1 MLFRSDGRFHVD
13 SFCGGGIISCEILPE
28 FFVSEH
34 ELKARAKA
42 IGTEQRVGFVSP
54 DIPLLSNLSV
64 YDNISLVPRYLT
76 TEKDETIRTEIV
88 QFLNTLEI
96 SDSINKK
103 TFQLD
108 SETIFKVKLLRALML
123 KDSVIVV
130 DRPFV
135 MLNTAPDIK
144 PVEEMLKTLVTDEK
158 KIIFLDFEWNKNK
171 Y

>member
-1 MLFRSDGRFHVD
+1 M
-13 SFCGGGIISCEILPE
+13 
-28 FFVSEH
+28 SET
-34 ELKARAKA
+34 ELKERVSAMRVERA
-42 IGTEQRVGFVSP
+42 GFVSP

-76 TEKDETIRTEIV
+76 TEKDESIRAEIGK
-88 QFLNTLEI
+88 LLDLLKI

-108 SETIFKVKLLRALML
+108 SETLFKVKLLRALML
-123 KDSVIVV
+123 KDSVTII

-135 MLNTAPDIK
+135 MLNTAADIK
-144 PVEEMLKTLVTDEK
+144 PVVKMLDTLELNEK
-158 KIIFLDFEWNKNK
+158 KIIFFDFEWNKSK

>member
-1 MLFRSDGRFHVD
+1 M
-13 SFCGGGIISCEILPE
+13 
-28 FFVSEH
+28 SET

-42 IGTEQRVGFVSP
+42 IGVEQRVGFVSP

-76 TEKDETIRTEIV
+76 TEKDADIRTEIEK
-88 QFLNTLEI
+88 LLALMGI

-108 SETIFKVKLLRALML
+108 SETIFKIKLLRALML
-123 KDSVIVV
+123 KDSVTVI

-135 MLNTAPDIK
+135 MLNTAADIK
-144 PVEEMLKTLVTDEK
+144 PVVKMLDTLALDDR
-158 KIIFLDFEWNKNK
+158 KIIFFDFEWNKNK

>member
-1 MLFRSDGRFHVD
+1 M
-13 SFCGGGIISCEILPE
+13 
-28 FFVSEH
+28 SET
-34 ELKARAKA
+34 ELKARAAA
-42 IGTEQRVGFVSP
+42 IRAEQRAGFVSP

-76 TEKDETIRTEIV
+76 TEKDESIRAGIEKM
-88 QFLNTLEI
+88 LALLEI

-123 KDSVIVV
+123 KDSFTVI

-135 MLNTAPDIK
+135 MLNTAADIK
-144 PVEEMLKTLVTDEK
+144 PVEEMLKILSADDK
-158 KIIFLDFEWNKNK
+158 KIIFLDFEWNNNK

>member
-1 MLFRSDGRFHVD
+1 M
-13 SFCGGGIISCEILPE
+13 
-28 FFVSEH
+28 SEA

-42 IGTEQRVGFVSP
+42 IGTEQKIGFVSP

-76 TEKDETIRTEIV
+76 SEKDADIRTEIEK
-88 QFLNTLEI
+88 LLAMLDI
-96 SDSINKK
+96 SDSIDKK

-123 KDSVIVV
+123 KDSVTVI

-135 MLNTAPDIK
+135 MLSTAADIK
-144 PVEEMLKTLVTDEK
+144 PIVKMLDTLELDGK
-158 KIIFLDFEWNKNK
+158 KVIFFDFEWNKNK

>member
-1 MLFRSDGRFHVD
+1 M
-13 SFCGGGIISCEILPE
+13 
-28 FFVSEH
+28 SES

-76 TEKDETIRTEIV
+76 TEKDETIRTEIEK
-88 QFLNTLEI
+88 LLALLEI
-96 SDSINKK
+96 SDSIGKK

-108 SETIFKVKLLRALML
+108 SETIFKVKLLRAVML
-123 KDSVIVV
+123 KDSVTVI

-135 MLNTAPDIK
+135 MLSTAADIK
-144 PVEEMLKTLVTDEK
+144 PVVKMLETLELDGK
-158 KIIFLDFEWNKNK
+158 KVLFFDFEWNKNK

>member
-1 MLFRSDGRFHVD
+1 M
-13 SFCGGGIISCEILPE
+13 
-28 FFVSEH
+28 SESA
-34 ELKARAKA
+34 LKARARA
-42 IGTEQRVGFVSP
+42 IGAEQRVGFVSP

-76 TEKDETIRTEIV
+76 TEKDESIRAGIEK
-88 QFLNTLEI
+88 LLALLEI

-108 SETIFKVKLLRALML
+108 SETIFKVKLLRAFML
-123 KDSVIVV
+123 KDSIMVI

-135 MLNTAPDIK
+135 MLNTATDSK
-144 PVEEMLKTLVTDEK
+144 PVVKMLETLELDGKKVT
-158 KIIFLDFEWNKNK
+158 FFDFEWNKNK

>member
-1 MLFRSDGRFHVD
+1 M
-13 SFCGGGIISCEILPE
+13 
-28 FFVSEH
+28 SEA
-34 ELKARAKA
+34 ELKARSEA
-42 IGTEQRVGFVSP
+42 IRAEQRVGFVSP

-76 TEKDETIRTEIV
+76 TEKDETIRAEIEK
-88 QFLNTLEI
+88 LLSLLEI
-96 SDSINKK
+96 SDSVNKK

-123 KDSVIVV
+123 KDSITVI

-135 MLNTAPDIK
+135 MLSTAADIK
-144 PVEEMLKTLVTDEK
+144 PIVKMLDTLALDGK
-158 KIIFLDFEWNKNK
+158 KVIFFDFEWNKSK

>member
-1 MLFRSDGRFHVD
+1 M
-13 SFCGGGIISCEILPE
+13 
-28 FFVSEH
+28 SEA

-42 IGTEQRVGFVSP
+42 IGAEQRVGFVSP

-64 YDNISLVPRYLT
+64 YDNISLIPRYLT
-76 TEKDETIRTEIV
+76 AEKDDAIRAEIEK
-88 QFLNTLEI
+88 LLALLEI
-96 SDSINKK
+96 SDSIGKK

-123 KDSVIVV
+123 KDSVTVI

-135 MLNTAPDIK
+135 MLSTAADIK
-144 PVEEMLKTLVTDEK
+144 PIVKMLDTLELDGK
-158 KIIFLDFEWNKNK
+158 KVVFFDFEWNKNK

>member
-1 MLFRSDGRFHVD
+1 M
-13 SFCGGGIISCEILPE
+13 
-28 FFVSEH
+28 SET
-34 ELKARAKA
+34 ELKARAAA
-42 IGTEQRVGFVSP
+42 IRAEQRAGFVSP

-76 TEKDETIRTEIV
+76 TEKDESIRAGIEKM
-88 QFLNTLEI
+88 LALLEI

-123 KDSVIVV
+123 KDSFTVI

-135 MLNTAPDIK
+135 MLNTAADIK
-144 PVEEMLKTLVTDEK
+144 PVEEMLKILSADDK

>member
-1 MLFRSDGRFHVD
+1 M
-13 SFCGGGIISCEILPE
+13 
-28 FFVSEH
+28 SEA
-34 ELKARAKA
+34 ELKARSEA
-42 IGTEQRVGFVSP
+42 IRAEQRVGFVSP

-76 TEKDETIRTEIV
+76 TEKDEAIGAEIEK
-88 QFLNTLEI
+88 LLSLLEI
-96 SDSINKK
+96 SDSVNKK

-123 KDSVIVV
+123 KDSITVI

-135 MLNTAPDIK
+135 MLSTAADIK
-144 PVEEMLKTLVTDEK
+144 PIVKMLDTLALDGK
-158 KIIFLDFEWNKNK
+158 KVIFFDFEWNKSK

>member
-1 MLFRSDGRFHVD
+1 M
-13 SFCGGGIISCEILPE
+13 
-28 FFVSEH
+28 SEA

-42 IGTEQRVGFVSP
+42 IGAGQRVGFVSP

-76 TEKDETIRTEIV
+76 AEKDDAIRAEIEK
-88 QFLNTLEI
+88 LLALLEI

-108 SETIFKVKLLRALML
+108 SDTVFKVKLLRALML
-123 KDSVIVV
+123 KDSVTVI

-135 MLNTAPDIK
+135 MLSTAADIK
-144 PVEEMLKTLVTDEK
+144 PIVKMLDTLELDGK
-158 KIIFLDFEWNKNK
+158 KVVFFDFEWNKNK

>member
-1 MLFRSDGRFHVD
+1 M
-13 SFCGGGIISCEILPE
+13 
-28 FFVSEH
+28 SEA
-34 ELKARAKA
+34 ELKARSEA
-42 IGTEQRVGFVSP
+42 IRAEQRVGFVSP

-76 TEKDETIRTEIV
+76 TEKDEAIRAEIEK
-88 QFLNTLEI
+88 LLSLLEI
-96 SDSINKK
+96 SDSVNKK

-123 KDSVIVV
+123 KDSITVI

-135 MLNTAPDIK
+135 MLSTAADIK
-144 PVEEMLKTLVTDEK
+144 PIVKMLDTLALDGK
-158 KIIFLDFEWNKNK
+158 KVIFFDFEWNKNK

>member
-1 MLFRSDGRFHVD
+1 M
-13 SFCGGGIISCEILPE
+13 
-28 FFVSEH
+28 
-34 ELKARAKA
+34 
-42 IGTEQRVGFVSP
+42 SP

-158 KIIFLDFEWNKNK
+158 KIIFLDFEWNKSK

>member
-1 MLFRSDGRFHVD
+1 M
-13 SFCGGGIISCEILPE
+13 
-28 FFVSEH
+28 SEA

-42 IGTEQRVGFVSP
+42 IGTEQRIGFVSP

-76 TEKDETIRTEIV
+76 TEKDESIRAEIEKLLAV
-88 QFLNTLEI
+88 LDI
-96 SDSINKK
+96 SDSIDKK

-108 SETIFKVKLLRALML
+108 SGTIFKVKLLRALML
-123 KDSVIVV
+123 KDSATVI

-135 MLNTAPDIK
+135 MLNTAADIK
-144 PVEEMLKTLVTDEK
+144 PVKEMLKILPTDEK
-158 KIIFLDFEWNKNK
+158 KIIFLDFEWNKSK

>member
-1 MLFRSDGRFHVD
+1 M
-13 SFCGGGIISCEILPE
+13 
-28 FFVSEH
+28 SEA
-34 ELKARAKA
+34 ELKARAAA
-42 IGTEQRVGFVSP
+42 IRAEQRIGFVSP

-76 TEKDETIRTEIV
+76 TEKDESIRAEIEKLLAV
-88 QFLNTLEI
+88 LDI
-96 SDSINKK
+96 SDSVDKK

-108 SETIFKVKLLRALML
+108 SGTIFKVKLLRALML
-123 KDSVIVV
+123 KDSATVI

-135 MLNTAPDIK
+135 MLNTAADIK
-144 PVEEMLKTLVTDEK
+144 PVEEMLKILPTDEK

>member
-1 MLFRSDGRFHVD
+1 M
-13 SFCGGGIISCEILPE
+13 
-28 FFVSEH
+28 SEA
-34 ELKARAKA
+34 ELKARAAA
-42 IGTEQRVGFVSP
+42 IRAEQRIGFVSP

-76 TEKDETIRTEIV
+76 TEKDESIRAEIEKLLAV
-88 QFLNTLEI
+88 LDI
-96 SDSINKK
+96 SDSIDKK

-108 SETIFKVKLLRALML
+108 SGTIFKVKLLRALML
-123 KDSVIVV
+123 KDSATVI

-135 MLNTAPDIK
+135 MLNTAADIK
-144 PVEEMLKTLVTDEK
+144 PVEEMLKILPTDEK

>member
-1 MLFRSDGRFHVD
+1 M
-13 SFCGGGIISCEILPE
+13 
-28 FFVSEH
+28 SER

-76 TEKDETIRTEIV
+76 TEKDEVIRSEIEK
-88 QFLNTLEI
+88 LLSLLEI
-96 SDSINKK
+96 SDSVNKK

-123 KDSVIVV
+123 KDSITVI

-135 MLNTAPDIK
+135 MLSTAADIK
-144 PVEEMLKTLVTDEK
+144 PIVKMLDTLALDGK
-158 KIIFLDFEWNKNK
+158 KVIFFDFEWNKNK

>member
-1 MLFRSDGRFHVD
+1 M
-13 SFCGGGIISCEILPE
+13 
-28 FFVSEH
+28 SESA
-34 ELKARAKA
+34 LKARAGA
-42 IGTEQRVGFVSP
+42 IGAEQRVGFVSP

-76 TEKDETIRTEIV
+76 TEKDESIRAGIEK
-88 QFLNTLEI
+88 LLALLEI

-108 SETIFKVKLLRALML
+108 SETIFKVKLLRAFML
-123 KDSVIVV
+123 KDSIMVI

-135 MLNTAPDIK
+135 MLNTATDIK
-144 PVEEMLKTLVTDEK
+144 PVVKMLETLELDGKKVT
-158 KIIFLDFEWNKNK
+158 FFDFEWNKNK